1 MPDNGFGW
9 HEREQPPSSDEFVEA
24 QKPYFMHMI
33 ECFGPERC
41 MFESNYPVDKLSVS
55 YHVLW
60 NAFKKLTAD
69 FSDDEK
75 NAMFH
80 DTASQIYKI

>member
-1 MPDNGFGW
+1 
-9 HEREQPPSSDEFVEA
+9 
-24 QKPYFMHMI
+24 
-33 ECFGPERC
+33 
-41 MFESNYPVDKLSVS
+41 MFESNYPVDRLSVS

-69 FSDDEK
+69 FTDDEK